1 MAMTQSKVGVRQGDR
16 GSIHR
21 FVETGSANT
30 ALTATMPAIGG
41 SFRLVLVT
49 VSYSAAPTQAGVT
62 TTLDSGAGAGY
73 DATLN
78 TGTANAR
85 YTAYQPSQEMILGSD
100 DSVVVAAPAGGAAIT
115 ASVAIY
121 VEKL

>member
-21 FVETGSANT
+21 FIETGSANT

-49 VSYSAAPTQAGVT
+49 VAYSAAPTQAGVT
-62 TTLDSGAGAGY
+62 TTLVSGAGAGY

>member
-1 MAMTQSKVGVRQGDR
+1 MAMTQDKVGVRQGDR
-16 GSIHR
+16 GALYR

-30 ALTATMPAIGG
+30 ELTATMPAIGG

-49 VSYSAAPTQAGVT
+49 VAYSAAPTQAGVT

-78 TGTANAR
+78 TGSANAQ
-85 YTAYQPSQEMILGSD
+85 YTAYQPSQEMVLGSD
-100 DSVVVAAPAGGAAIT
+100 DSLVVVAPAGGATIT

>member
-16 GSIHR
+16 GSLHR
-21 FVETGSANT
+21 FVETGAANI

-49 VSYSAAPTQAGVT
+49 VSYSAAPTQAGVS

-78 TGTANAR
+78 TGSANTR
-85 YTAYQPSQEMILGSD
+85 YNAYQPSQEMILGSD
-100 DSVVVAAPAGGAAIT
+100 DAIVVAAPAGGAGIT
-115 ASVAIY
+115 AAVSIY

>member
-1 MAMTQSKVGVRQGDR
+1 MAMTNTKLGGNLY
-16 GSIHR
+16 R
-21 FVETGSANT
+21 FTETGAANT
-30 ALTATMPAIGG
+30 LLTATTNGASGG
-41 SFRLVLVT
+41 KFRLVLVT
-49 VSYSAAPTQAGVT
+49 VAYSAAPTQAGVT
-62 TTLDSGAGAGY
+62 TTLDSGAGAGF

-85 YTAYQPSQEMILGSD
+85 YTVYQPSDHMHLGTG
-100 DSVVVAAPAGGAAIT
+100 DSIVVAAPAGGAAIT